1 MNNIFLN
8 NDPLLSQQPPQYVPQ
23 YTPYMMDQNMMIP
36 KDWLGDLD
44 KTLKSL
50 EPSVVEHL
58 NVNEEFVGLNA
69 TIQSTIQEELMNL
82 VKNKLNMSSP
92 IIENVKRQMAI
103 IKEVTNKTKEV
114 ERQSMSELS
123 DYMKNYS
130 HLTFD
135 EYKKIRNGES
145 SIEMENK
152 KKK

>member
-8 NDPLLSQQPPQYVPQ
+8 NDPLLNQPIQYPQYN
-23 YTPYMMDQNMMIP
+23 PYQMDQSQIMP
-36 KDWLGDLD
+36 KDWLGELD
-44 KTLKSL
+44 KTIKSL
-50 EPSVVEHL
+50 DTTIVEQL
-58 NVNEEFVGLNA
+58 NMNEEFVSLHSN
-69 TIQSTIQEELMNL
+69 IQNTIQEELMNL
-82 VKNKLNMSSP
+82 VKNKLNMSYP
-92 IIENVKRQMAI
+92 IIENVKRQLSI
-103 IKEVTNKTKEV
+103 IKDVSNKTKEV

-135 EYKKIRNGES
+135 EYKKIKHGEP

>member
-8 NDPLLSQQPPQYVPQ
+8 NDPLLNQPIQYPQYN
-23 YTPYMMDQNMMIP
+23 PYQMDQSQIIP
-36 KDWLGDLD
+36 KDWLGELD
-44 KTLKSL
+44 KTIKSL
-50 EPSVVEHL
+50 DTTIVEQL
-58 NVNEEFVGLNA
+58 NANEEFVSLHSN
-69 TIQSTIQEELMNL
+69 IQNTIQEEIMNL
-82 VKNKLNMSSP
+82 VKNKLNMSYP
-92 IIENVKRQMAI
+92 IIENVKRQLSI
-103 IKEVTNKTKEV
+103 IKDVSNKTKEV

-135 EYKKIRNGES
+135 EYKKIKYGEP

>member
-8 NDPLLSQQPPQYVPQ
+8 NDPLLTQPAQQYVPQ
-23 YTPYMMDQNMMIP
+23 FMTNEAMMIP

-44 KTLKSL
+44 RTLKGL
-50 EPSVVEHL
+50 EPSVLEQL
-58 NVNEEFVGLNA
+58 NGNEEFVSLHG
-69 TIQSTIQEELMNL
+69 TIQNTIQEELMNL
-82 VKNKLNMSSP
+82 VKNRLNMSSP
-92 IIENVKRQMAI
+92 IIENVKRQLTI
-103 IKEVTNKTKEV
+103 IKEVSNKTKEM

-135 EYKKIRNGES
+135 EYKKIKSGENL
-145 SIEMENK
+145 IEMENK

>member
-8 NDPLLSQQPPQYVPQ
+8 NDPLLTQSTQQYVPQ
-23 YTPYMMDQNMMIP
+23 YMTNEAMMIP

-44 KTLKSL
+44 RTLKNL
-50 EPSVVEHL
+50 EPSILEQL
-58 NVNEEFVGLNA
+58 NSNEEFVALHG
-69 TIQSTIQEELMNL
+69 TIQNTIQEELMNL
-82 VKNKLNMSSP
+82 VKNKLNLSSP
-92 IIENVKRQMAI
+92 IIENVKRQLTI
-103 IKEVTNKTKEV
+103 IKDVSNKTKEI

-135 EYKKIRNGES
+135 EYKKIKSGEI